1 MRTNA
6 LANET
11 SPYLLQHAAN
21 PVDWLPWGEAAFAK
35 ARAENKPILLSIGY
49 AACHWCHVMAHE
61 SFESDGVAKLM
72 NERFVPVKVDREERP
87 DLDAIYQNAL
97 SLLGQQGGW
106 PLTMFLDAD
115 GHPFWGGTY
124 FPPEPRHGR
133 PSFSQVLTRIGELY
147 ATEPEKVAQNRAALS
162 DALTQLS
169 HARAGKS
176 LDAAIPYR
184 VAQRFAEAVD
194 PDWGGVGS
202 APKFPNAPILR
213 LLWRAW
219 TQGGDEPARDAT
231 LLTLVRI
238 VNGGIYDH
246 LGGGFA
252 RYSTDAQWLV
262 PHFEKM
268 LYDNAQLLELLA
280 FAWAG
285 TGAGLFAQR
294 AAETVAWL
302 EREMR
307 AEHGAFAATID
318 ADSEGEEG
326 RFYVWTAAE
335 IDQALGED
343 APLFR
348 RAYDV
353 TDEGNWE
360 DGRSVLHLNHGPDL
374 TDEEAQRLPALRAR
388 LLELRNKRER
398 PGRDDKILG
407 DWNGLMIAALA
418 FAGDVFGRSAWI
430 ARAVEAFD
438 GTLTALTDAQGRL
451 AHSFRAGKRGARATL
466 DDHVQLARAAIT
478 LFETTGE
485 ARFLGIARA
494 LVTEL
499 DAHYW
504 DSESGGYF
512 TTADDAERLVVRSKT
527 AADSAT
533 PSGNGTALSVLT
545 RLYGLTGDDSLR
557 ARAEALERA
566 FAGEV
571 ERNVFTLGAYLDGVA
586 LSRRPLQLVVLGKAD
601 DPATQALADVARRAA
616 VPDRMLLRLAPDAK
630 LPASHPAHGKGLIDG
645 KPAAYVCIGPTCLA
659 PATDVETFL
668 HRLAE
673 AQAGAMA

>member
-6 LANET
+6 LADET
-11 SPYLLQHAAN
+11 SPYLLQHATN

-35 ARAENKPILLSIGY
+35 ARAENKPVLLSVGY

-61 SFESDGVAKLM
+61 SFEDEATAQLM
-72 NERFVPVKVDREERP
+72 NEHFVSIKVDREERP

-115 GHPFWGGTY
+115 GNPFWGGTY
-124 FPPEPRHGR
+124 SPPEPRHGR
-133 PSFSQVLTRIGELY
+133 PSFAQLLTRVAELY
-147 ATEPEKVAQNRAALS
+147 ATEQDKVAQNREALREGL
-162 DALTQLS
+162 AELS
-169 HARAGKS
+169 NARAGNA
-176 LDAAIPYR
+176 LDAAIPER
-184 VAQRFAEAVD
+184 VAARFAQAVD
-194 PDWGGVGS
+194 PDWGGVGD
-202 APKFPNAPILR
+202 APKFPNAPLLR

-219 TQGGDEPARDAT
+219 AQSGDESARDAT

-252 RYSTDAQWLV
+252 RYSTDAHWLV

-280 FAWAG
+280 LAWCG

-294 AAETVAWL
+294 AAETVLWL

-326 RFYVWTAAE
+326 RFYVWTAPE
-335 IDQALGED
+335 IDRVLGDD
-343 APLFR
+343 AALFR

-353 TDEGNWE
+353 TDNGNWE

-374 TDEEAQRLPALRAR
+374 TDEEAQRLPGLRAR
-388 LLELRNKRER
+388 LLEVRNKRVR

-430 ARAVEAFD
+430 LRAVEAFD
-438 GTLTALTDAQGRL
+438 GTINALTDAHGRL
-451 AHSFRAGKRGARATL
+451 AHSFRDGKRGARATL
-466 DDHVQLARAAIT
+466 DDHAQLARAAIT

-485 ARFLGIARA
+485 ARFLGAARA

-499 DAHYW
+499 DTQYW
-504 DSESGGYF
+504 DAQAGGYF
-512 TTADDAERLVVRSKT
+512 TTAADAERLVVRAKT
-527 AADSAT
+527 VADAAT
-533 PSGNGTALSVLT
+533 PAGNGTMLAVLT
-545 RLYGLTGDDSLR
+545 RLFMLTGDDKLR
-557 ARAEALERA
+557 ARADELERA

-571 ERNVFTLGAYLDGVA
+571 ERNVFPLASYLDGVA
-586 LSRRPLQLVVLGKAD
+586 LSRRPLQLVVVGAPD
-601 DPATQALADVARRAA
+601 DPATQALADVARRSA
-616 VPDRMLLRLAPDAK
+616 VPDRTLLRLSPDAK
-630 LPASHPAHGKGLIDG
+630 LPASHPARGKGLIDG
-645 KPAAYVCIGPTCLA
+645 KPAAYVCVGPTCLA
-659 PATDVETFL
+659 PATDTHDLL

-673 AQAGAMA
+673 VQAGA

>member
-1 MRTNA
+1 
-6 LANET
+6 
-11 SPYLLQHAAN
+11 
-21 PVDWLPWGEAAFAK
+21 
-35 ARAENKPILLSIGY
+35 
-49 AACHWCHVMAHE
+49 MAHE
-61 SFESDGVAKLM
+61 SFEQDDTAKLM
-72 NERFVPVKVDREERP
+72 NAHFVSVKVDREERP

-115 GHPFWGGTY
+115 GNPFWGGTY

-133 PSFSQVLTRIGELY
+133 PSFTQLLNRITELY
-147 ATEPEKVAQNRAALS
+147 ATEPEKVTQNREALREGL
-162 DALTQLS
+162 AQLS
-169 HARAGKS
+169 SARAGAS
-176 LDAAIPYR
+176 LDAAIPER
-184 VAQRFAEAVD
+184 VAARFAQSVD

-202 APKFPNAPILR
+202 APKFPNAPLLR

-219 TQGGDEPARDAT
+219 AQSGDEAARDAT

-280 FAWAG
+280 LAWAG

-294 AAETVAWL
+294 AAETVVWL

-335 IDQALGED
+335 IDEALGSD
-343 APLFR
+343 AELFR

-353 TDEGNWE
+353 TENGNWE

-374 TDEEAQRLPALRAR
+374 TDEEAQRLPGLRAQ
-388 LLELRNKRER
+388 LLDVRGRR
-398 PGRDDKILG
+398 PRPARDDKILG

-418 FAGDVFGRSAWI
+418 FAGDVFGRTAWI
-430 ARAVEAFD
+430 ARAAEAFD
-438 GTLTALTDAQGRL
+438 GTITVLTDATGRL
-451 AHSFRAGKRGARATL
+451 AHSFRDGKRGARATL
-466 DDHVQLARAAIT
+466 DDHAQLARAAIT

-499 DAHYW
+499 DTHYW
-504 DSESGGYF
+504 DGEAGGYF
-512 TTADDAERLVVRSKT
+512 TTADDAERLVVRAKT
-527 AADSAT
+527 VADAAT
-533 PSGNGTALSVLT
+533 PSGNGTMLAVLT
-545 RLYGLTGDDSLR
+545 RLSMLTGDDKLR
-557 ARAEALERA
+557 ARADELERA

-571 ERNVFTLGAYLDGVA
+571 EQNVFPLAAYLDGVA
-586 LSRRPLQLVVLGKAD
+586 LSRRPLQLIVVGPSD

-616 VPDRMLLRLAPDAK
+616 VPDRTLLRLSPNAK
-630 LPASHPAHGKGLIDG
+630 LPAAHPAHGKGMIDG
-645 KPAAYVCIGPTCLA
+645 KPTAYVCIGSTCLA
-659 PATDVETFL
+659 PATDTHDFL

-673 AQAGAMA
+673 AQAGA